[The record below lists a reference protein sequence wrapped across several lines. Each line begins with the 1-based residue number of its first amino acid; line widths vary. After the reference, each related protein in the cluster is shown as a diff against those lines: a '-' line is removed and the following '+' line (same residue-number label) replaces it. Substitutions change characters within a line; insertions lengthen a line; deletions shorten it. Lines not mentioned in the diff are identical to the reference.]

1 MTSRQLCSFFYSDL
15 GEGLFQCKTC
25 GCKRKQAS
33 GSGYSNLL
41 GHIGDKHAGYASEY
55 AELQAATTT
64 PTIDMF
70 GFVDEI
76 TLNIYQWMRWIIQ
89 RNLPITAVENKL
101 TREVVTMTRT
111 TVRTMKTYMRFTAAK
126 VGRG

>member
-41 GHIGDKHAGYASEY
+41 GHIGAKHAGYASEY

-64 PTIDMF
+64 PTVDMF

>member
-1 MTSRQLCSFFYSDL
+1 
-15 GEGLFQCKTC
+15 
-25 GCKRKQAS
+25 
-33 GSGYSNLL
+33 
-41 GHIGDKHAGYASEY
+41 
-55 AELQAATTT
+55 
-64 PTIDMF
+64 MF

-89 RNLPITAVENKL
+89 RNSPITEVENKL

-126 VGRG
+126 VDQTIEGEMGESFALMYDGWTCHSLHLLGIFAVYVVNECETSGSCHSPRRMMAKQLVLTLSTWNRF